1 MTGAIRRL
9 HIGGWQ
15 KKKGWEIFDA
25 RATEVSDHVGN
36 ANDLSRFDDNTFIE
50 LYASHVLEHFDFRDE
65 VTQVLCEWR
74 RVLVPGGRLYVS
86 VPDMDVL
93 CALFLCKQALTAEER
108 FHLIRMLFGAHTDRH
123 DYHQSG
129 FNREF
134 LEHFVK
140 KAGFTAPL
148 VVEHFNLFEDT
159 SNLVYAGLPIS
170 LNMIAKKPL
179 QGAM

>member
-15 KKKGWEIFDA
+15 KKVGWEIFDA

-50 LYASHVLEHFDFRDE
+50 LYASHVLEHFDFRSE
-65 VTQVLCEWR
+65 VAQVLCEWR

-86 VPDMDVL
+86 VP
-93 CALFLCKQALTAEER
+93 
-108 FHLIRMLFGAHTDRH
+108 
-123 DYHQSG
+123 
-129 FNREF
+129 
-134 LEHFVK
+134 
-140 KAGFTAPL
+140 
-148 VVEHFNLFEDT
+148 
-159 SNLVYAGLPIS
+159 IS

-179 QGAM
+179 QGAI